1 MFGDDGNEFP
11 RTMSRDQGPGINI
24 NDLMLDHMTELE
36 LYTLRG
42 RIDAILPAAKMSE
55 VNLEDEV
62 VRQFQT
68 VRALQT
74 TVIAGNDEPNKK
86 ASVVQACATALQML
100 SKMQAEVH
108 TAERFKRIENLLIKH
123 LKLLPE
129 ETAQKFLGDYSR
141 LILDLEALKK

>member
-1 MFGDDGNEFP
+1 MFGDNGNEFP
-11 RTMSRDQGPGINI
+11 RSKGLDTDPGVNV
-24 NDLMLDHMTELE
+24 NDIMLDGLTQMELFA
-36 LYTLRG
+36 LRG
-42 RIDAILPAAKMSE
+42 RIDAVLPAPNMSE

-68 VRALQT
+68 VRALQA

-86 ASVVQACATALQML
+86 ASVIQACATALQML
-100 SKMQAEVH
+100 SKMQAEIY

-129 ETAQKFLGDYSR
+129 ETAQAFLAGYER
-141 LILDLEALKK
+141 LILEIESTKS

>member
-1 MFGDDGNEFP
+1 MFGDNGNEFP
-11 RTMSRDQGPGINI
+11 RAVEQDRGPGFSV
-24 NDLMLDHMTELE
+24 NDLMLEQMTQLE

-42 RIDAILPAAKMSE
+42 RIDAILPAARMSE

-74 TVIAGNDEPNKK
+74 TVLAGNDEPNKK

-123 LKLLPE
+123 LKLLPV
-129 ETAQKFLGDYSR
+129 ETAEAFIADYSR
-141 LILDLEALKK
+141 LTLELEATRK